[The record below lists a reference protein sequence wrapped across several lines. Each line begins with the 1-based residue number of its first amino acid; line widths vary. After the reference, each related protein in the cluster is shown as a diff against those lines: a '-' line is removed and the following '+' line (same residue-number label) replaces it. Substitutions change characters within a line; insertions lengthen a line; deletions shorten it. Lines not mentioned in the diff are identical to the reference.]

1 MADLCSQRSP
11 HCRLKEGGR
20 GRVEEEG
27 RGERRKK
34 RNDRKMEEREKKRK
48 RGEGK
53 GEEGRTGERR
63 EAERWGEVW
72 QQYRNKV

>member
-20 GRVEEEG
+20 GK
-27 RGERRKK
+27 RRKK
-34 RNDRKMEEREKKRK
+34 RNGRIMEEREKRRK

-53 GEEGRTGERR
+53 GEKGGR
-63 EAERWGEVW
+63 EVGGGMAAI
-72 QQYRNKV
+72 